1 MLTFKP
7 TTSGYIVEYNAE
19 YLGELARDASGYFV
33 FWPEMRAGYWG
44 EYVLRDIAA
53 KMNELNAEWHKQV
66 VTGIVSYLNNDPS
79 VV

>member
-7 TTSGYIVEYNAE
+7 TTTGYAVEYNAV

-33 FWPEMRAGYWG
+33 FWPEMRGGYWG
-44 EYVLRDIAA
+44 EHVLCGIAA
-53 KMNELNAEWHKQV
+53 KMNELNVAV
-66 VTGIVSYLNNDPS
+66 IDSYLNNDPS

>member
-33 FWPEMRAGYWG
+33 FWPGTHG
-44 EYVLRDIAA
+44 G
-53 KMNELNAEWHKQV
+53 
-66 VTGIVSYLNNDPS
+66 TGASMYCAVSPPR
-79 VV
+79 